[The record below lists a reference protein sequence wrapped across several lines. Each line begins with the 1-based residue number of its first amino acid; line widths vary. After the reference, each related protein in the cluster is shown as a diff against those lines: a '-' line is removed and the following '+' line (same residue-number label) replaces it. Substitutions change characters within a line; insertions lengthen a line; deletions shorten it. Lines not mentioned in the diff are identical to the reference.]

1 MTDILAEDIKNN
13 NKALQFE
20 LEVKNIL
27 ELFQEKESETNWRN
41 FERALIQL
49 IEITR
54 EGVSHY
60 ETEYISGIK
69 SLKQPIQNSILT
81 ERTKLSGTA
90 TELVEEISKSLGP
103 NFDSLA
109 ELFVPNILKLCNRTN
124 KLFGTRAYKCLETII
139 KISKLSSLIPK
150 FREAM
155 QSQSK
160 LLKTNVAKLTLTI
173 LEEDVTGLEN
183 HIVDLE
189 WIIHLGVIDSTLE
202 VRTASKKSFEV
213 YKSRFS
219 SRVDEFV
226 ASLPFTA
233 KKNLGII
240 NKAQPTK
247 FSRQPIRRNLQNRK
261 DNGHDDDIVIFTNNE
276 KKQQNDD
283 DSFSTDIS
291 LPL

>member
-41 FERALIQL
+41 FERALIRL
-49 IEITR
+49 IEKT
-54 EGVSHY
+54 
-60 ETEYISGIK
+60 
-69 SLKQPIQNSILT
+69 Q
-81 ERTKLSGTA
+81 RTKLSGTA

-109 ELFVPNILKLCNRTN
+109 KLFVPNILKLCNRTN
-124 KLFGTRAYKCLETII
+124 KLFGTRAYKCSETII
-139 KISKLSSLIPK
+139 KVSKLSSLIPK

-173 LEEDVTGLEN
+173 LEEDITGLEN

-219 SRVDEFV
+219 SR
-226 ASLPFTA
+226 
-233 KKNLGII
+233 KNLGII

-247 FSRQPIRRNLQNRK
+247 FSHQPICRNLQNHK

>member
-1 MTDILAEDIKNN
+1 MKKNN

-41 FERALIQL
+41 FERALIRL
-49 IEITR
+49 IEKTQ
-54 EGVSHY
+54 
-60 ETEYISGIK
+60 YISGIK

-109 ELFVPNILKLCNRTN
+109 KLFVPNILKLCNRTN
-124 KLFGTRAYKCLETII
+124 KLFGTRAYKCSETII
-139 KISKLSSLIPK
+139 KVSKLSSLIPK

-213 YKSRFS
+213 YKSRFMIFF
-219 SRVDEFV
+219 RFV

-247 FSRQPIRRNLQNRK
+247 FSHQPICRNLQNHK

>member
-41 FERALIQL
+41 FERALIRL
-49 IEITR
+49 IEKTQ
-54 EGVSHY
+54 
-60 ETEYISGIK
+60 YISGIK

-109 ELFVPNILKLCNRTN
+109 KLFVPNILKLCNRTN
-124 KLFGTRAYKCLETII
+124 KLFGTRAYKCSETII
-139 KISKLSSLIPK
+139 KVSKLSSLIPK

-173 LEEDVTGLEN
+173 LEEDITGLEN

-219 SRVDEFV
+219 SR
-226 ASLPFTA
+226 
-233 KKNLGII
+233 KNLGII

-247 FSRQPIRRNLQNRK
+247 FSHQPICRNLQNHK

>member
-41 FERALIQL
+41 FEGALIRL

-109 ELFVPNILKLCNRTN
+109 ELFVPDILKLCNRTN

-139 KISKLSSLIPK
+139 KVSKLSSLIPK

-213 YKSRFS
+213 YKSRFG
-219 SRVDEFV
+219 SR
-226 ASLPFTA
+226 
-233 KKNLGII
+233 KNLGII

-291 LPL
+291 SPL